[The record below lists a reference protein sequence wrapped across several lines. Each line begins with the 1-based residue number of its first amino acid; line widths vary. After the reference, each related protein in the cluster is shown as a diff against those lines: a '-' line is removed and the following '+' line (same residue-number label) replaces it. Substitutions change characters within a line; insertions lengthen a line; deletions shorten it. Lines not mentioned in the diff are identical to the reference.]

1 MTKDEF
7 AKIKPYH
14 QIAGKIG
21 SLVSQCM
28 KEPVQDVAIQY
39 EGTIA
44 KLKHRSLQKPF
55 CQAF

>member
-1 MTKDEF
+1 
-7 AKIKPYH
+7 
-14 QIAGKIG
+14 
-21 SLVSQCM
+21 M